1 MCVNVIDLT
10 SLITDCLDLNIDL
23 RSNKRLIMKKMN
35 CGEIMRT
42 SRIIEM
48 IYLLLNN
55 RQQKAQD
62 IADHFGVST
71 KTIYRD
77 VETLIQAGVPISM
90 QQGIGGGVVLNEKYA
105 INKTK
110 LTASEEAIL
119 LKALD
124 EIKKL
129 PNAQLDYALK
139 LLKQYF
145 NEAGTLWFNT
155 DDVALDMQYKFHL
168 IKLATIEKRVIEFE
182 YYTAEK
188 FEKFRVEPY
197 ELRLKGDIWT
207 VLVRQIKAD
216 SFEEV
221 YLSRMKEIEI
231 KTKHFTRRELPD
243 EYGKRF
249 GGTVKEICFEVVELT
264 EEILN
269 RFPIENFEFKDDQ
282 TLINLK
288 VKTQEDVLMIEKHYP
303 ELLYVNEK

>member
-1 MCVNVIDLT
+1 
-10 SLITDCLDLNIDL
+10 
-23 RSNKRLIMKKMN
+23 MN
-35 CGEIMRT
+35 
-42 SRIIEM
+42 
-48 IYLLLNN
+48 
-55 RQQKAQD
+55 A
-62 IADHFGVST
+62 
-71 KTIYRD
+71 
-77 VETLIQAGVPISM
+77 VP
-90 QQGIGGGVVLNEKYA
+90 VT
-105 INKTK
+105 TK
-110 LTASEEAIL
+110 LT
-119 LKALD
+119 
-124 EIKKL
+124 IK
-129 PNAQLDYALK
+129 NII
-139 LLKQYF
+139 
-145 NEAGTLWFNT
+145 N
-155 DDVALDMQYKFHL
+155 V
-168 IKLATIEKRVIEFE
+168 VS
-182 YYTAEK
+182 EK

-269 RFPIENFEFKDDQ
+269 RFPIENLEFKDDQ

>member
-1 MCVNVIDLT
+1 
-10 SLITDCLDLNIDL
+10 
-23 RSNKRLIMKKMN
+23 
-35 CGEIMRT
+35 
-42 SRIIEM
+42 M

-62 IADHFGVST
+62 IADHFNVST

-77 VETLIQAGVPISM
+77 VETLSQAGIPISM
-90 QQGIGGGVVLNEKYA
+90 QQGIGGGIVLSENYA

-110 LTASEEAIL
+110 LTASEEDVL

-145 NEAGTLWFNT
+145 NEAGTLWINT
-155 DDVALDMQYKFHL
+155 DDVALDMQAKFHL
-168 IKLATIEKRVIEFE
+168 VKAATIEKLVIEFE
-182 YYTAEK
+182 YYTGQK
-188 FEKFRVEPY
+188 YKKYRVEPY
-197 ELRLKGDIWT
+197 ELRLKSESWT
-207 VLVRQIKAD
+207 LFVRQIKTD
-216 SFEEV
+216 SFEEL
-221 YLSRMKEIEI
+221 YLARMKDVEII
-231 KTKHFTRRELPD
+231 TKHFTRRELPD
-243 EYGKRF
+243 EYGKRY

-269 RFPIENFEFKDDQ
+269 RFPIENFEFKDDR

-288 VKTQEDVLMIEKHYP
+288 VKTQEDVLMIERHYP